1 MDEFELIRRFFSAQ
15 PVQREDVLLGIGD
28 DAALLHVP
36 AAQELVVS
44 TDTLVAGMHFPV
56 DLSAEAVGHRAL
68 AVNLSDLAAMGAAP
82 AWALLALT
90 LPEVDEKWL
99 EGFAWGFFQLARR
112 FNVALVGGNLARG
125 ALNIT
130 LSVHGFVPT
139 GEALTRSGAHAGD
152 HVFVTGCLG
161 DAAAGLERLRAGVD
175 AADADSGVRRFCFPE
190 PRITAGLALRGIASA
205 AIDVSD
211 GFAADLGH
219 ILQASGVGARIAV
232 ASLPLSPALLRH
244 VPREEAERLA
254 LSGGDDYEL
263 CFTVPPERMQ
273 RFESRK
279 GMLDCPVTR
288 LGEIIPEKTL
298 RCMRTDTTEWPL
310 NAAGYKHF

>member
-1 MDEFELIRRFFSAQ
+1 MDEFELIHRYFSTQ
-15 PVQREDVLLGIGD
+15 PVQRGDVLLGVGD

-44 TDTLVAGMHFPV
+44 TDTLVAGVHFPV
-56 DLSAEAVGHRAL
+56 GLSAEAVGHRAL

-82 AWALLALT
+82 AWVLLALT
-90 LPEVDEKWL
+90 LPEINEKWL
-99 EGFAWGFFQLARR
+99 EGFARGFFQLARR

-130 LSVHGFVPT
+130 LSVHGFAPADEV
-139 GEALTRSGAHAGD
+139 LTRSGAHAGD
-152 HVFVTGCLG
+152 HVFVTGYMG
-161 DAAAGLERLRAGVD
+161 DAAAGLERLRAGAD
-175 AADADSGVRRFCFPE
+175 AADAGSGVQRFSFPE

-211 GFAADLGH
+211 GFTADLDH

-244 VPREEAERLA
+244 MPRDEAERLA

-273 RFESRK
+273 LFESRK
-279 GMLDCPVTR
+279 CMLDCRVTR

-298 RCMRTDTTEWPL
+298 RCLREDGAEQPL